1 VPANVLL
8 IDNYDSFTY
17 NLVQAF
23 LVLGAEVD
31 VHRNDAISVEQ
42 ALARQYTHLVISPG
56 PGTPRDAGVSM
67 RMIEAF
73 AGRIPI
79 FGVCLGHQSLVEVFG
94 GKVVRAARLM
104 HGKVSPVLH
113 DGKGLYAGMP
123 QNFEA
128 GRYHSLIAEP
138 GSIPAV
144 LEVTRAPRRR
154 NHGRTAQ
161 VAAHRGR
168 AIPSRKRAHAGRP
181 DAHGQ
186 FPQDLNRRATM
197 PRAHPRAP
205 AGPPRS
211 ERSAGRG
218 APANC

>member
-1 VPANVLL
+1 MPAKILL

-42 ALARQYTHLVISPG
+42 ALVQDHTHLVISPG
-56 PGTPRDAGVSM
+56 PGTPRDAGISM

-94 GKVVRAARLM
+94 GRVVRAARLM
-104 HGKVSPVLH
+104 HGKVSAVSH
-113 DGKGLYAGMP
+113 DGKGLYAGMR
-123 QNFEA
+123 QDFEA

-138 GSIPAV
+138 DSIPAV
-144 LEVTRAPRRR
+144 LEVTS
-154 NHGRTAQ
+154 RTAQ
-161 VAAHRGR
+161 GEIMGVRHRSLPIEGVQFH
-168 AIPSRKRAHAGRP
+168 PESVLTP
-181 DAHGQ
+181 D
-186 FPQDLNRRATM
+186 
-197 PRAHPRAP
+197 
-205 AGPPRS
+205 GPILM
-211 ERSAGRG
+211 G
-218 APANC
+218 NFLK